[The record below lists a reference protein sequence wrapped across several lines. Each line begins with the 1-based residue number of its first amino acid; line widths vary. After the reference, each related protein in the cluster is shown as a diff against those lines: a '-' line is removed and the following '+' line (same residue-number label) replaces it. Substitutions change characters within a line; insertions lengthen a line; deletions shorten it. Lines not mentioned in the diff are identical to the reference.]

1 VTDKLVWLG
10 APLVLGSKS
19 AARLALLETA
29 GIHAIAF
36 APEVDERSIEQEF
49 VKSGGRPADLAQRLA
64 EAKCLDV
71 SQRRPSDICLAADQT
86 LLLNG
91 ELFHKAK
98 DRSDLSAALAR
109 LAGRTHV
116 LTSAACIAIAGKVKY
131 STVDSASLTMRPL
144 GSTDIERYLNLA
156 WPDVANSVGGYQIE
170 GIGIHLFSE
179 IVGTQSTII
188 GLPLLTLLGWFRQSG
203 YLRI

>member
-1 VTDKLVWLG
+1 VTDNSVWLG

-19 AARLALLETA
+19 AARHALLKSA
-29 GIHAIAF
+29 GIDAVPF
-36 APEVDERSIEQEF
+36 APEVDERAIEHEF
-49 VKSGGRPADLAQRLA
+49 LKGGGRPADLAQRLA
-64 EAKCLDV
+64 EAKCLAV
-71 SQRRPSDICLAADQT
+71 SQRHPDNICLAADQT

-98 DRSDLSAALAR
+98 DRSDLSDALAR

-116 LTSAACIAIAGKVKY
+116 LTSAACIAVAGNLKY
-131 STVDSASLTMRPL
+131 RTVDSASLTMRPL
-144 GSTDIERYLNLA
+144 DAVDIARYLDLA

-170 GIGIHLFSE
+170 GLGIHLFSD
-179 IVGTQSTII
+179 IAGTQSTII
-188 GLPLLTLLGWFRQSG
+188 GLPLLPLLAWLRQSG